1 MSQQPG
7 ETAFAAWESACH
19 TAAAMPERR
28 LLVPFLNL
36 GHLLDHLVMLVFP
49 TAVVALAREWNQPY
63 AELLPLAVGSFIAFG
78 AFAIPAGWLAD
89 HWSRY
94 KTMLL
99 FFFGIGGAMILTG
112 FASSPWQIAAG
123 LTLTGAFAA
132 IYHPVGIAM
141 LVAVPQNMG
150 RVLGWNGLWGNLGLA
165 TAALI
170 TGALVEFVGWRAA
183 FFVPGVICIA
193 AGIGFRLLVPDP
205 GPVKKVSKTIG
216 LHVDTRM
223 MARIFAI
230 LLIATACGG
239 IIFNSTTV
247 SMPKVF
253 DERLRALTQTSFG
266 IGALVA
272 AVYALA
278 AFAQVLMGSLIDRT
292 ELRRLMIGVALVQV
306 PLMFLAA
313 NLEGWAMLGVALL
326 MMLAV
331 FGQIPLN
338 DAIVGKYCAD
348 EYRARV
354 LSVRYV
360 ISLGVAALAV
370 PMIAALHATEG
381 GFGNVFMVLG
391 VLAAGMLFAAFFFPT
406 RGELV
411 AQMEKFGAQA
421 PA

>member
-1 MSQQPG
+1 MPHCRAMS
-7 ETAFAAWESACH
+7 
-19 TAAAMPERR
+19 ERR
-28 LLVPFLNL
+28 FLVPFLNI

-49 TAVVALAREWNQPY
+49 TAVVALAREWNQSY
-63 AELLPLAVGSFIAFG
+63 SELLPLAVGSFIAFG

-94 KTMLL
+94 KTMVL

-112 FASSPWQIAAG
+112 FAQSTWQIAAG
-123 LTLTGAFAA
+123 LTLVGAFAA

-170 TGALVEFVGWRAA
+170 TGALVDFVGWRAA
-183 FFVPGVICIA
+183 FFVPGAICIA
-193 AGIGFRLLVPDP
+193 AGFGFRALVPDP
-205 GPVKKVSKTIG
+205 GPVKKVSKSIG
-216 LHVDTRM
+216 LHVDARM

-253 DERLRALTQTSFG
+253 DERLRALTETSFG

-272 AVYALA
+272 GVYALA
-278 AFAQVLMGSLIDRT
+278 AFAQVLMGHLIDRS

-313 NLEGWAMLGVALL
+313 NLEGWAMLGVAVL

-370 PMIAALHATEG
+370 PMIAALHATAG

-391 VLAAGMLFAAFFFPT
+391 VLAAGMLCASFFFPS

-411 AQMEKFGAQA
+411 AQMEKFSARA